1 MFLQRLLCPGRFYLL
16 EMGVDVLQVLVLYDQ
31 VCRRLLTDG
40 RNTRDIVRLVAH
52 QGLHLDKLLRCYLVL
67 PDHVLRVIV
76 VYFCGSTACLR
87 ETDPDMGV
95 RKL

>member
-1 MFLQRLLCPGRFYLL
+1 MLLQRLFRAGRFHLV
-16 EMGVDVLQVLVLYDQ
+16 EMGIDVFQILILHNQ

-40 RNTRDIVRLVAH
+40 RNTRDIVGLVAH

-76 VYFCGSTACLR
+76 VYFCGSTARLR

-95 RKL
+95 GKL